1 MAHKDIDIL
10 LDERADG
17 ASDGTPDF
25 DEFDRAVTTRI
36 SLDLARA
43 LEGDVTDDP
52 AVVQVIDAQ
61 IAAHVEPATDDTLDT
76 GFLLKD
82 RFEIIELV
90 HSSAMGHV
98 YKAVDHRRHPE
109 GAREVH
115 VAIKMMR
122 RAIASQ
128 REAGL
133 ALEREAAKAQSLSHP
148 NIINIFDFDQHDG
161 QFFLVMEWLEGESVN
176 ALLRRTSGHGV
187 PPSLAWKV
195 IGCAATALQHAHSNN
210 VVHAD
215 INPSNIFVTDSGD
228 VKLLDFGVARYIGD
242 SVNADDGQFAWVTR
256 TYASPQV
263 LSGITPDFE
272 DDVFALGCVAYRLLC
287 GRHPFDGVPSLVAK
301 HKGVAVQ
308 RADGLTDNDWRI
320 LSLTLAYERTDRP
333 NDVAVFL
340 GNGASDKQA
349 VAVRQP
355 DTIDSRALAV
365 HWPDIHY
372 PLEPGERWYDSA
384 RRIGIVA
391 AVAIA
396 LLAGAGWLLQRD
408 NGLGDMSSVENSAL
422 RATSTDTDAPSAA
435 DALVAV
441 ATQAIDAGEFV
452 TATGDDARTLFRY
465 AVAMDP
471 NNAAALRGLRT
482 ISDTYVQQANDAL
495 RSGDI
500 AGAYAAIDI
509 ATETDAGNPSIA
521 ITNRLIVAQGDREIA
536 DARLAAAAGDAETAA
551 AQLANAEK
559 FAHLD
564 PASIDL
570 VRQQVSQIDGDSQFL
585 SGLATADAYITAGK
599 LMPPGL
605 DNAYAILTR
614 LQQTHGDD
622 ARLIGPME
630 RLGERLLT
638 RAAFATAA
646 TKFDAATDFVDAVE
660 NLGILP
666 LDVEFARVTLSASEE
681 AFNAKAAE
689 ETAETL
695 NVAAALV
702 ATNEVETAAA
712 TSGPTLLVAAS
723 ETEAGV
729 DGASATSQN
738 ATPTGPASPRAI
750 NIEDKGLTRYV
761 APVYPRRAL
770 QRGITGH
777 VDIEFSITP
786 DGKTDEISVVDAAP
800 SKVFD
805 SSAVKAV
812 RKWRFEARDNPDR
825 AKITLRFELPP

>member
-1 MAHKDIDIL
+1 
-10 LDERADG
+10 
-17 ASDGTPDF
+17 
-25 DEFDRAVTTRI
+25 
-36 SLDLARA
+36 
-43 LEGDVTDDP
+43 
-52 AVVQVIDAQ
+52 
-61 IAAHVEPATDDTLDT
+61 
-76 GFLLKD
+76 
-82 RFEIIELV
+82 
-90 HSSAMGHV
+90 
-98 YKAVDHRRHPE
+98 
-109 GAREVH
+109 
-115 VAIKMMR
+115 
-122 RAIASQ
+122 
-128 REAGL
+128 
-133 ALEREAAKAQSLSHP
+133 
-148 NIINIFDFDQHDG
+148 
-161 QFFLVMEWLEGESVN
+161 
-176 ALLRRTSGHGV
+176 
-187 PPSLAWKV
+187 
-195 IGCAATALQHAHSNN
+195 
-210 VVHAD
+210 
-215 INPSNIFVTDSGD
+215 
-228 VKLLDFGVARYIGD
+228 
-242 SVNADDGQFAWVTR
+242 
-256 TYASPQV
+256 
-263 LSGITPDFE
+263 
-272 DDVFALGCVAYRLLC
+272 
-287 GRHPFDGVPSLVAK
+287 
-301 HKGVAVQ
+301 
-308 RADGLTDNDWRI
+308 
-320 LSLTLAYERTDRP
+320 
-333 NDVAVFL
+333 
-340 GNGASDKQA
+340 
-349 VAVRQP
+349 
-355 DTIDSRALAV
+355 
-365 HWPDIHY
+365 
-372 PLEPGERWYDSA
+372 
-384 RRIGIVA
+384 
-391 AVAIA
+391 
-396 LLAGAGWLLQRD
+396 
-408 NGLGDMSSVENSAL
+408 
-422 RATSTDTDAPSAA
+422 
-435 DALVAV
+435 
-441 ATQAIDAGEFV
+441 
-452 TATGDDARTLFRY
+452 
-465 AVAMDP
+465 
-471 NNAAALRGLRT
+471 
-482 ISDTYVQQANDAL
+482 
-495 RSGDI
+495 
-500 AGAYAAIDI
+500 
-509 ATETDAGNPSIA
+509 TETDAGNPSIA
-521 ITNRLIVAQGDREIA
+521 ITNRLIVAQGDRAIA
-536 DARLAAAAGDAETAA
+536 DARLAATAGDLETAA